1 MGNIIYSESDADSE
15 VLNMSNGSTSVLI
28 AVLTLAGADKAS
40 NAWERDVLSWIA
52 TRDQS
57 IFGIGCVGFD
67 VSELGW
73 DSDDFD
79 AQKAFLLELV
89 QRARNQTGWSRLD
102 YKPDEERVNA
112 MLLKLARLLHT
123 FELSYCRDHAFDWM
137 LPPLK
142 HPVKCSI
149 HGIYLHHEGC
159 VICNDC

>member
-1 MGNIIYSESDADSE
+1 MGNIIYSESGDASAI
-15 VLNMSNGSTSVLI
+15 LHMSNGSTSVLI
-28 AVLTLAGADKAS
+28 AVLTLAGADSAS
-40 NAWERDVLSWIA
+40 TVWERDVLSWIA

-67 VSELGW
+67 VAELGW
-73 DSDDFD
+73 ESSDFD
-79 AQKAFLLELV
+79 AQKSFLLELV
-89 QRARNQTGWSRLD
+89 QRGRNKTGWARLD
-102 YKPDEERVNA
+102 YKPDEERVNT
-112 MLLKLARLLHT
+112 MLLKLEGLLLA
-123 FELSYCRDHAFDWM
+123 FELSSCRDHAFDWM